1 MANNKT
7 GLSYFSIDTDR
18 YQDRRIKRLKKVM
31 GCKGLAVYDYLLCE
45 VYRDKG
51 CVLVWDEDCAFD
63 VAEYLGLT
71 EKAVQEIVGY
81 CGLVGLFDEG
91 LLSRGIITS
100 ASIQKR
106 YLEACARAKRK
117 DASVPK
123 EWCLIEIREESQII
137 TEECAEI
144 REECPNTTEVCDK
157 EKKSKVKEI
166 KEKERVGKDTPAP
179 THDKLPEG
187 TFIPTTVLFEQM
199 TADAAWLERVAKN
212 TKSTVDAIRKELSEF
227 CEGLMLTE
235 DAKELTDA
243 RRHFISWRRKRQ
255 QVTGNP
261 VTGGRPYRMLTYE
274 QMLNEMGK
282 NGTTMAAYTKV
293 VVSGKE
299 KPLWVT
305 KADKL
310 TYNIPDEL

>member
-1 MANNKT
+1 MANNKV
-7 GLSYFSIDTDR
+7 GLSYYSIDTDR
-18 YQDRRIKRLKKVM
+18 YQDRKIKRLKKVM
-31 GCKGLAVYDYLLCE
+31 GCKGLATYDYLLCE
-45 VYRDKG
+45 VYRDRG

-157 EKKSKVKEI
+157 ENKSKVKEI
-166 KEKERVGKDTPAP
+166 KEKESVCENAHTRTPEEKKFDQFKNWANHCAP
-179 THDKLPEG
+179 LSLAFTEPLTLDGFCWLYAKYG
-187 TFIPTTVLFEQM
+187 AKRM
-199 TADAAWLERVAKN
+199 KSCAADLHSKEAFKKNRNALNTWKKWIERVN
-212 TKSTVDAIRKELSEF
+212 
-227 CEGLMLTE
+227 
-235 DAKELTDA
+235 
-243 RRHFISWRRKRQ
+243 
-255 QVTGNP
+255 
-261 VTGGRPYRMLTYE
+261 
-274 QMLNEMGK
+274 
-282 NGTTMAAYTKV
+282 
-293 VVSGKE
+293 
-299 KPLWVT
+299 
-305 KADKL
+305 
-310 TYNIPDEL
+310 